1 MNFETRPTMLLEWK
15 FCLKNAEVT
24 VQREDDKKQ
33 LLGTDSGNGLAEGKK
48 NPHRHEPKFPGPHLD
63 CHMLVRVQ
71 WDIPSVPPECQHAEI
86 TGFPGGS
93 DGKGFA
99 REAGD
104 PGSVPGSGR
113 SPGEWNGNPLQYS
126 GDSMS
131 RGAWWDPKESDT
143 TECLT
148 CPLSLNLH
156 PK

>member
-33 LLGTDSGNGLAEGKK
+33 LLGTDSWNGLAEGKK

-71 WDIPSVPPECQHAEI
+71 WDVPSVPPECQHAEI

-99 REAGD
+99 RKAGD

-113 SPGEWNGNPLQYS
+113 SPGEGNATHSSTLAWRISPSEEPGRLQS
-126 GDSMS
+126 TGSQKS
-131 RGAWWDPKESDT
+131 QTRLG
-143 TECLT
+143 
-148 CPLSLNLH
+148 N
-156 PK
+156 

>member
-86 TGFPGGS
+86 TGFPDGS

-104 PGSVPGSGR
+104 TGSIPGSGR
-113 SPGEWNGNPLQYS
+113 SPGVRDGNPLQLQYS
-126 GDSMS
+126 CLENS
-131 RGAWWDPKESDT
+131 RDT
-143 TECLT
+143 GTWPTPVHGVTEIRT
-148 CPLSLNLH
+148 QLSN
-156 PK
+156 